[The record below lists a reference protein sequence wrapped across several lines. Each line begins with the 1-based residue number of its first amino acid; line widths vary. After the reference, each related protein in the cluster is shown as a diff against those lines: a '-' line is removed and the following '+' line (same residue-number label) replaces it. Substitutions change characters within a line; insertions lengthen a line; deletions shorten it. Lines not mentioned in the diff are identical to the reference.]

1 LLQGASLPSQA
12 EVRRELEK
20 LTRTDAKC
28 AIIGAV
34 ADFFETPGGG
44 FYARFEI
51 FDSFSAIVWLITN
64 GYCTGLSL
72 THVVPNASTGTILPY
87 ELTVCERPARPH
99 CYIVAGSPDAM
110 VLHAYKG
117 GLQGGTIRDRSN
129 TLSAPPHVPIMTD
142 ASQIP
147 ADMAVDEAAPE
158 VGGDTPESKIE
169 QALAAMKPAD
179 AQLFA
184 GRFESMM
191 EAVEK
196 ARKEAVS
203 ATEEKE
209 KAIKERMESDLN
221 TGLLKSYVENLKAG
235 IGADM
240 CKTFHLDNV
249 MDKDLDTTN
258 IHQFK
263 HTMQRVVHAA
273 SHALMM
279 NRANTLASPAQNKR
293 KMETVPYADEAPQ
306 PVVVASAGAAAAA
319 AAPADARELL
329 RRAIADQWSVTA

>member
-1 LLQGASLPSQA
+1 MPSQA
-12 EVRRELEK
+12 EVRQQLEK

-28 AIIGAV
+28 AIIGTV
-34 ADFFETPGGG
+34 ADFFETPRGG

-51 FDSFSAIVWLITN
+51 FDSFTAIVWLITH

-72 THVVPNASTGTILPY
+72 THVVPNSSTGTILPY

-99 CYIVAGSPDAM
+99 CYVVAGSPDAM
-110 VLHAYKG
+110 LLHAYKG
-117 GLQGGTIRDRSN
+117 GLQGGSIRDRSD

-147 ADMAVDEAAPE
+147 ADMAVDDTTE
-158 VGGDTPESKIE
+158 VVGDTHESKIE
-169 QALAAMKPAD
+169 RALASMNPGD
-179 AQLFA
+179 AQLVA

-191 EAVEK
+191 TAVEA
-196 ARKEAVS
+196 ARKEAAD

-240 CKTFHLDNV
+240 CRTFHLDNV
-249 MDKDLDTTN
+249 RDTDLDTTN

-279 NRANTLASPAQNKR
+279 NNASALAPPAQNKR
-293 KMETVPYADEAPQ
+293 KMEAIPFADEAPA
-306 PVVVASAGAAAAA
+306 PVVVASVGAAAAA
-319 AAPADARELL
+319 DAAPADARELL